1 MDLFGWNKEKGK
13 HVEGIDRGKIV
24 MYGLSTCVWC
34 KRTKK
39 LLTELGVEFDYVYVD
54 RLEGDEEEKAVE
66 EVRHFNDV
74 ISFPTTIINDEKA
87 IVGFKEKQIRE
98 ALGFKEGD

>member
-1 MDLFGWNKEKGK
+1 MNIFNQDTDKGK
-13 HVEGIDRGKIV
+13 HISGIDKGKVI

-34 KRTKK
+34 KKTKK
-39 LLTELGVEFDYVYVD
+39 LLTDLGVDFEYVYVD
-54 RLEGDEEEKAVE
+54 KLEEKEENEAVE
-66 EVRHFNDV
+66 KLRLFNPS

-98 ALGFKEGD
+98 ALGF

>member
-1 MDLFGWNKEKGK
+1 MDLFHLKAEKGN
-13 HVEGIDRGKIV
+13 HVKGIDRGKIL

-54 RLEGDEEEKAVE
+54 RLEGEEEEKAVE
-66 EVRHFNDV
+66 EVRRFNPS
-74 ISFPTTIINDEKA
+74 ISFPTTIINGEKA

-98 ALGFKEGD
+98 ALGF